1 MRAEAASMGQLNYNN
16 HWNDLLFFNPKH
28 KVMQSRAHFTL
39 TSLIAIQK
47 AGWRLSTQTQLIGEC
62 RWIRQHFHFIFRKQ
76 NWLIMKLTAILL
88 LTACL
93 QVSANGFSQ
102 NITLSEKNI
111 SLQKVFKQIH
121 KQTGYQFFYQDEMLD
136 KAGRINIKVK
146 DVSLEKVLAICFKDL
161 PLTYSIANN
170 AITIKPKKE
179 DKVIQAP
186 PPAFIDIHGVVKNT
200 QGTPLAGVSV
210 IVKGTSRG
218 TSTNSDGSFS
228 INANAGD
235 VLEFTIVGYQKK
247 SVVVGTNND
256 LNIQLE
262 VEALA
267 GSEIVVV
274 GYGTQK
280 KVSLTSAVSTVNGE
294 DLQRRPVSNV
304 QQALQGQV
312 PGLTVLDQG
321 GSPGRSNTVVRVR
334 GITTI
339 GSNDPLVIVD
349 GIEQQLSDINP
360 NDIESISLLKDASS
374 TAIYGSRAANG
385 VLLIT
390 TKRAK
395 SGKTTVTYNGFYA
408 LQQANNRPEHM
419 GLEDYMREQNAAFVN
434 VGSAPKFTE
443 DQIKEYLSS
452 TDRYKYPLPNTWFET
467 MLRTAPQI
475 NNSVS
480 ISGGNEN
487 FKGRVSLRYQD
498 QEGIIANSDSKIY
511 EVRAN
516 TDFKVS
522 SKINISTDVNYRY
535 NKDLSF
541 ANQFNVFNIMLHA
554 SQWTVP
560 RYPDGTYGLSPQG
573 RSPLVENELGGY
585 SRLANDYIL
594 GNIKADWEIVKGLKF
609 TTQFAGSLTMMA
621 GKNFLNSYEIRDY
634 YNPDIVKKSVPLNN
648 LTETRNT
655 DREYTL
661 NNLLNYSTT
670 IKENHDLEVLLG
682 YSQIKNDGNSLSAF
696 RQNFY
701 NNDVQSIGQGINDAT
716 KSNDG
721 NDSTWGLRSYFG
733 RINYAFRDKYLF
745 EANARYDGS
754 SRFTENNRYSFFPS
768 FSAGWRL
775 SQENF
780 WGNLNNYIN
789 EFKIRGSWGKTGNQ
803 AVALYSYYSTLD
815 LLSYSFSGAPVQGY
829 TQLKMSN
836 ENLTWE
842 TTTQTDVGLD
852 AQVLDNKFSLS
863 IDYYNK
869 KTDGILLVLPV
880 PGTLGLQASAQNAG
894 VVTNKGW
901 EFLVGAHEKFGQV
914 GFDANLNFN
923 INTNNVVSLEGTGP
937 YITGTDTDPKF
948 ITGEGYPINSFW
960 GYITDGLFQT
970 QDEVDNYPTIAQGI
984 KPGDVKYVDRNNDGK
999 INAEDMTYLGPSFP
1013 KYTFG
1018 SSFNL
1023 NYKGFTLN
1031 LLFQGAAKVYTR
1043 LSGALAEMGNQEGF
1057 TDKIYANN
1065 YWTPENPNAR
1075 FPRPTKYS
1083 LLNIQSS
1090 DRMLIDGAYL
1100 RLKNIQLMYQIPSAV
1115 LHNTFIERLGVYVS
1129 GTNLFTVSKLN
1140 EWNLDPETMPG
1151 RANYYPQTA
1160 LYTFG
1165 INAQF

>member
-1 MRAEAASMGQLNYNN
+1 MHFRDYQPIPLWGGAVNQTLRVINLILKKPKVFSGQLFQAGVHLITNKQV
-16 HWNDLLFFNPKH
+16 LLRMK
-28 KVMQSRAHFTL
+28 
-39 TSLIAIQK
+39 LIAV
-47 AGWRLSTQTQLIGEC
+47 
-62 RWIRQHFHFIFRKQ
+62 
-76 NWLIMKLTAILL
+76 ILL
-88 LTACL
+88 IACL
-93 QVSANGFSQ
+93 QASATGNAQGITYSGKNVSLKKVFSEIRKQ
-102 NITLSEKNI
+102 SGYAVFYNYKVLENAGKVTIDVRQATVEETLDVALSGKGLDYTIEEKTIVISEKAGLGKIGRKERHAAEI
-111 SLQKVFKQIH
+111 SETAPLEIPPVTIRGKI
-121 KQTGYQFFYQDEMLD
+121 TDEQ
-136 KAGRINIKVK
+136 GN
-146 DVSLEKVLAICFKDL
+146 VLPGA
-161 PLTYSIANN
+161 TVN
-170 AITIKPKKE
+170 
-179 DKVIQAP
+179 
-186 PPAFIDIHGVVKNT
+186 
-200 QGTPLAGVSV
+200 
-210 IVKGTSRG
+210 VKGTNN
-218 TSTNSDGSFS
+218 TTV
-228 INANAGD
+228 ANAEGVFIIEANTGD
-235 VLEFTIVGYQKK
+235 YLEFSFVGFETREVAVTKA
-247 SVVVGTNND
+247 TD
-256 LNIQLE
+256 LQITLKAVNAGLSE
-262 VEALA
+262 V
-267 GSEIVVV
+267 VVV

-280 KVSLTSAVSTVNGE
+280 KVSLTSAVSTVKGE

-304 QQALQGQV
+304 QQALQGQM

-349 GIEQQLSDINP
+349 GIEQQLADINP
-360 NDIESISLLKDASS
+360 ADIETISLLKDASS

-395 SGKTTVTYNGFYA
+395 TGKTTVVYNGVYA
-408 LQQANNRPEHM
+408 LQQANNKPEHM

-443 DQIKEYLSS
+443 EQIQEYLNA

-475 NNSVS
+475 DNSVS
-480 ISGGNEN
+480 ISGGSEN

-498 QEGIIANSDSKIY
+498 QQGIIANSDSKIY

-522 SKINISTDVNYRY
+522 SKINISTDINYRN

-560 RYPDGTYGLSPQG
+560 RYPDGTYGVSPQG

-585 SRLANDYIL
+585 SGITGDYFL
-594 GNIKADWEIVKGLKF
+594 GNVKGDWEIVKGLKF
-609 TTQFAGSLTMMA
+609 TTQFAASLTMLA

-634 YNPDIVKKSVPLNN
+634 YNPDIVRVSVPLNN
-648 LTETRNT
+648 LTETRNMG
-655 DREYTL
+655 REYTL

-670 IKENHDLEVLLG
+670 IKDKHDLEVLLG
-682 YSQIKNDGNSLSAF
+682 YSQIKNDGNNLSAF

-716 KSNDG
+716 KTNDG
-721 NDSTWGLRSYFG
+721 RDSTWGLRSYFG
-733 RINYAFRDKYLF
+733 RLNYAFNGKYLF

-754 SRFTENNRYSFFPS
+754 SRFTGDNRYSLFPS

-780 WGNLNNYIN
+780 WDNLSTYVN

-803 AVALYSYYSTLD
+803 AVNLYSYYPTLD
-815 LLSYSFSGAPVQGY
+815 LLTYSFSGVPVQGY

-836 ENLTWE
+836 KDLTWE

-852 AQVLDNKFSLS
+852 AQVLDSKFSLS

-869 KTDGILLVLPV
+869 RTDGILLVLPV

-901 EFLVGAHEKFGQV
+901 EFLIGAHEKFGGV

-937 YITGTDTDPKF
+937 YISGSDTDPKF
-948 ITGEGYPINSFW
+948 ITGEGYAINSFW
-960 GYITDGLFQT
+960 GYKTDGLFQT
-970 QDEVDNYPTIAQGI
+970 QDEVDHYPTIAQGI
-984 KPGDVKYVDRNNDGK
+984 KPGDVKFINLNGDEK

-1023 NYKGFTLN
+1023 SYKGFTLN
-1031 LLFQGAAKVYTR
+1031 LLLQGAAKVYTR

-1090 DRMLIDGAYL
+1090 DRMLIDGSYL
-1100 RLKNIQLMYQIPSAV
+1100 RLKNIQLIYQIPSAI
-1115 LHNTFIERLGVYVS
+1115 LHSAFIERLSVYVS
-1129 GTNLFTVSKLN
+1129 GTNLLTASKLN

-1151 RANYYPQTA
+1151 RANYYPQTS

-1165 INAQF
+1165 INVQF

>member
-1 MRAEAASMGQLNYNN
+1 
-16 HWNDLLFFNPKH
+16 
-28 KVMQSRAHFTL
+28 
-39 TSLIAIQK
+39 
-47 AGWRLSTQTQLIGEC
+47 
-62 RWIRQHFHFIFRKQ
+62 
-76 NWLIMKLTAILL
+76 MKLIVIFLFA
-88 LTACL
+88 ACL
-93 QVSANGFSQ
+93 QASASGYSQ
-102 NITLSEKNI
+102 KI
-111 SLQKVFKQIH
+111 SLTQNNVSLKKVFREIESQSGYHFFYKD
-121 KQTGYQFFYQDEMLD
+121 KLLRQTG
-136 KAGRINIKVK
+136 KVSIHLS
-146 DVSLEKVLAICFKDL
+146 DATIEQALEQCFKDQPL
-161 PLTYSIANN
+161 SYAVLDKIIVVKAKPTVPKAIPAVDLPHVAPLSIITGIVKDENGNPLT
-170 AITIKPKKE
+170 
-179 DKVIQAP
+179 
-186 PPAFIDIHGVVKNT
+186 
-200 QGTPLAGVSV
+200 GVSV
-210 IVKGTSRG
+210 IIKGTTKG
-218 TSTNSDGSFS
+218 TSTNADGSFT
-228 INANAGD
+228 IEANKGD
-235 VLEFTIVGYQKK
+235 VMEFSMVGYKNK
-247 SVVVGTNND
+247 SITVGSNTNFSVVMEIQAAVGN
-256 LNIQLE
+256 E
-262 VEALA
+262 V
-267 GSEIVVV
+267 VVV

-304 QQALQGQV
+304 EQALQGQV

-321 GSPGRSNTVVRVR
+321 GSPGRSNVVVRVR
-334 GITTI
+334 GVTTI

-349 GIEQQLSDINP
+349 GIEQPLADINP
-360 NDIESISLLKDASS
+360 NDIETMSLLKDASS

-395 SGKTTVTYNGFYA
+395 SGKTSVFYNGFYA
-408 LQQANNRPEHM
+408 LQKANNVPQHM
-419 GLEDYMREQNAAFVN
+419 ALEDYMREQNVAFEN

-443 DQIKEYLSS
+443 DQITEYVNA
-452 TDRYKYPLPNTWFET
+452 TDRYKYPLPNTWFQE

-475 NNSVS
+475 NNSLS
-480 ISGGNEN
+480 ITGGNEN

-498 QEGIIANSDSKIY
+498 QQGIISNSDSKIY

-522 SKINISTDVNYRY
+522 SKIKISTDVNYRY
-535 NKDLSF
+535 NTDLS
-541 ANQFNVFNIMLHA
+541 AASQFNVFNIMLHA
-554 SQWTVP
+554 SEWTVP

-573 RSPLVENELGGY
+573 RSPMVENELGGY

-594 GNIKADWEIVKGLKF
+594 GNAKGEWEIIKGLKF
-609 TTQFAGSLTMMA
+609 STQFAASLTMLT

-634 YNPDIVKKSVPLNN
+634 YNPDIVKKSVPINN
-648 LTETRNT
+648 LNEDR
-655 DREYTL
+655 DMVREYTL

-670 IKENHDLEVLLG
+670 IKENHDVQLLLG
-682 YSQIKNDGNSLSAF
+682 YSQIKNEGNNLSAF

-721 NDSTWGLRSYFG
+721 NEYTWGLRSYFG
-733 RINYAFRDKYLF
+733 RLNYAYQNKYLF

-768 FSAGWRL
+768 FSAGWRI
-775 SQENF
+775 SQEKF
-780 WGNLNNYIN
+780 WGSLNNYIN

-803 AVALYSYYSTLD
+803 AVDLYSYYSTLN
-815 LLSYSFSGAPVQGY
+815 LLTYSFSGVPVQGY
-829 TQLKMSN
+829 TQLKMAN

-842 TTTQTDVGLD
+842 TTTQSDVGLD
-852 AQVLDNKFSLS
+852 AQLFDNKFSLS
-863 IDYYNK
+863 LDYYSK
-869 KTDGILLVLPV
+869 ETDGILLVLPV

-901 EFLVGAHEKFGQV
+901 EFLAGVHEKFGQV
-914 GFDANLNFN
+914 GFDANLNFS
-923 INTNNVVSLEGTGP
+923 INTNKVVSLEGTGP
-937 YITGTDTDPKF
+937 YITGTDVDPKF
-948 ITGEGYPINSFW
+948 ITGEGYAINSFW
-960 GYITDGLFQT
+960 GYKTDGLFQT
-970 QDEVDNYPTIAQGI
+970 QEEVDKYPTIAQGI
-984 KPGDVKYVDRNNDGK
+984 KPGDVKYLDLNNDGK
-999 INAEDMTYLGPSFP
+999 INAQDMTYLGPSFP

-1023 NYKGFTLN
+1023 TYKEFTLN

-1057 TDKIYANN
+1057 TDKIYTNN
-1065 YWTPENPNAR
+1065 YWTPENPGAR

-1090 DRMLIDGAYL
+1090 DRMLIDGSYL
-1100 RLKNIQLMYQIPSAV
+1100 RLKNIQLMYQIPSSV
-1115 LHNTFIERLGVYVS
+1115 VRNTFIDRLSVYVS
-1129 GTNLFTVSKLN
+1129 GTNLLTISKLN

>member
-1 MRAEAASMGQLNYNN
+1 MGQLNYNN
-16 HWNDLLFFNPKH
+16 HWNDLLFFNPKN

-111 SLQKVFKQIH
+111 SLQKIFKQIH

-146 DVSLEKVLAICFKDL
+146 DVPLEKVLAICFKDL
-161 PLTYSIANN
+161 PFTYSIANN
-170 AITIKPKKE
+170 TITIKPKKE

-210 IVKGTSRG
+210 IVKGTNRG

-228 INANAGD
+228 IDAKAGD

-247 SVVVGTNND
+247 SVVVGTNNN

-339 GSNDPLVIVD
+339 GANDPLVIVD

-360 NDIESISLLKDASS
+360 NDIETISLLKDASS

-395 SGKTTVTYNGFYA
+395 SGKTTVTYTGCYA

-419 GLEDYMREQNAAFVN
+419 GLEDYMREQNVAFTN

-452 TDRYKYPLPNTWFET
+452 TDRYKYPLPNIWFET

-487 FKGRVSLRYQD
+487 FKGRVSLRYQE

-541 ANQFNVFNIMLHA
+541 ADQFNVFNIMLHA
-554 SQWTVP
+554 SEFTVP

-585 SRLANDYIL
+585 SRIANDYIL
-594 GNIKADWEIVKGLKF
+594 GNVKGDWEIAKGLKF
-609 TTQFAGSLTMMA
+609 TTQFAGSLSMMA

-648 LTETRNT
+648 LTETRNIA
-655 DREYTL
+655 REYTL

-670 IKENHDLEVLLG
+670 IKENHDLAVLLG
-682 YSQIKNDGNSLSAF
+682 YSQIKNDGNNLSAF

-701 NNDVQSIGQGINDAT
+701 NNDVQSIGQGVNDAT

-721 NDSTWGLRSYFG
+721 NETSWGLRSYFG
-733 RINYAFRDKYLF
+733 RINYAFQNKYLF

-836 ENLTWE
+836 EDLTWE

-937 YITGTDTDPKF
+937 YITGSDTDPKF

-960 GYITDGLFQT
+960 GYLTDGLFQT

-984 KPGDVKYVDRNNDGK
+984 KPGDVKYVDRNSDGK

-1023 NYKGFTLN
+1023 AYKGFTLN
-1031 LLFQGAAKVYTR
+1031 LLFQGAAKVNTR

-1090 DRMLIDGAYL
+1090 DRMLINGAYL

-1115 LHNTFIERLGVYVS
+1115 LHNTFIEHLGIYVS
-1129 GTNLFTVSKLN
+1129 GTNLLTVSKLN